1 MQFDKDII
9 SEQAELFKYLRE
21 QILSHKMIKEIKNAK
36 QTTYNDNY
44 SSVCMLRVRKGIVRL
59 SFANGARLQQQYSE
73 LVGDSKKVRYL
84 DFHTIKEVDKTS
96 LKAMIEESLLLN
108 MEKYELK
115 RLRCNAKT

>member
-21 QILSHKMIKEIKNAK
+21 QILSHEMIKEIKNAK

-44 SSVCMLRVRKGIVRL
+44 SSVCMLRVRRGIVRL